1 MLGIECDPS
10 QNPPTAIMISRKDTP
25 APTMVRPPRRHD
37 SLGSPPHTPIHKV
50 RAAGRH
56 ASKQHS
62 SRQSPRETYSG
73 PDSVNARGGG
83 ERKRTPRN
91 ERISHDLSLTDNAR
105 HSIVDNML
113 MSLNP
118 DHPALYT
125 AYADDTTDCTKANNQ
140 QRELLPCSSID
151 ADYPFPTD
159 GTFNRYSNQY
169 TRRHRSNS
177 SSNFQSAL
185 ARIDSVQKRAGDST
199 RAKVY
204 QAQRAG
210 ADEQSSVPLSR
221 SGRKSS
227 KSSGSSSV
235 DFGQMMGPRWQYAMG
250 RRSSSFDHGQSSRGT
265 HTSSSSASMRKPMV
279 QSLSQSHIY
288 DNIEAAPMPFVPVGP
303 RSRDRSPAQPPHPT
317 HVPPQAASVR
327 RRNSG
332 KSSKN
337 KRDKA
342 EMKNLESRAANANAI
357 PDIRN
362 ESQISPPPPFAD
374 TRAASPLSNP
384 QGALSASA
392 QGSISIRRGQ
402 PKERSGFFRRVFG
415 SSKGNGAVSSELLSQ
430 EPYLQSSARTDIR
443 SDSTASQRRNHSIP
457 TQSAKENVPP
467 ALTKKPSSF
476 FRRRKK
482 SVSEHN
488 PPPVLPLHLYSHYT
502 NDSNDGSA
510 DRALETSSS
519 VSSLRKI
526 MTPYLINSQQNPDG
540 KQTAASNE
548 LVTAD
553 LPLDGVQGE
562 STIRL
567 VSQHQRAVLGPQ
579 NSFSS
584 QNQNRDVAP
593 LDWESA
599 KGALNSDDKLPATH
613 FDSFLNDSSSTETR
627 PVGPVDK
634 PEPAMSS
641 TTLNRTAASFPTD
654 MASRNEKENVM
665 VLPKNVQ
672 VKHEQRSRKSTGSP
686 KEPSFKG
693 GNGTLKKIPNRLDSK
708 NWLTPASVT
717 STRKKSPPPES
728 PGSSRRVWLEPGD
741 SDEDLKKLDSVP
753 LPLEGAQVS
762 PVSVIS
768 DYQSASSTQPA
779 RRASIDDNVPVSPKE
794 AAAHVSS
801 PAADL
806 TAPTEDEQSQAR
818 KVYDGDQSLVVHAK
832 AAGWLGDAGPER
844 VRVRRAY
851 MELFEWQNLDIL
863 AALRDLCGKLLLKG
877 ETQQVDRVLDAFSAR
892 WCACNPNHG
901 FKATGTFTAGKL
913 LDL

>member
-10 QNPPTAIMISRKDTP
+10 KNSPTAVMISRKDTP
-25 APTMVRPPRRHD
+25 TPTMGRPPKRHD
-37 SLGSPPHTPIHKV
+37 SLGSPIHQV

-56 ASKQHS
+56 ASKPHS
-62 SRQSPRETYSG
+62 SRQTPRETYSG

-125 AYADDTTDCTKANNQ
+125 AYADDTTDSTKANNQ
-140 QRELLPCSSID
+140 QRELLPSSSIN
-151 ADYPFPTD
+151 AEYTFPTD
-159 GTFNRYSNQY
+159 GTSNRYSNQD

-185 ARIDSVQKRAGDST
+185 ARIDSVQKKAGDST

-210 ADEQSSVPLSR
+210 ADEQPSVPLSR
-221 SGRKSS
+221 GGRKSS

-235 DFGQMMGPRWQYAMG
+235 DFGQMMGPRWQHAMG

-303 RSRDRSPAQPPHPT
+303 RSRDRSPAHPPHLT
-317 HVPPQAASVR
+317 HAPAQAAPVR

-337 KRDKA
+337 KRDKV
-342 EMKNLESRAANANAI
+342 ELKNLESWAANANAI

-362 ESQISPPPPFAD
+362 ESQISPPLAFVN

-384 QGALSASA
+384 QGALSAYA
-392 QGSISIRRGQ
+392 QGSISIQRGQ

-415 SSKGNGAVSSELLSQ
+415 SSKGNVAVPNELLSQ
-430 EPYLQSSARTDIR
+430 EPYLQSSARADIR
-443 SDSTASQRRNHSIP
+443 SGSTASQSRN
-457 TQSAKENVPP
+457 QSAKENVLP
-467 ALTKKPSSF
+467 ALAKKPSSF

-488 PPPVLPLHLYSHYT
+488 PPPILPLHLYSHYT

-526 MTPYLINSQQNPDG
+526 MTPYLSNSQQNPDG
-540 KQTAASNE
+540 GQTAASNE
-548 LVTAD
+548 LVTGD
-553 LPLDGVQGE
+553 FPLDGVQGE
-562 STIRL
+562 STVRL
-567 VSQHQRAVLGPQ
+567 VSQHQRAILDPQ
-579 NSFSS
+579 NSFLS
-584 QNQNRDVAP
+584 QSHNRDVAL
-593 LDWESA
+593 LDRESA
-599 KGALNSDDKLPATH
+599 RGALNSDDKLPVTH

-627 PVGPVDK
+627 PVGSVDK
-634 PEPAMSS
+634 PEPTMSSS
-641 TTLNRTAASFPTD
+641 TTLNRTAASFPAD
-654 MASRNEKENVM
+654 MASRNGKENVTM
-665 VLPKNVQ
+665 ASPKGVQ
-672 VKHEQRSRKSTGSP
+672 GKHEQRIRKSTGSP

-693 GNGTLKKIPNRLDSK
+693 DNFPLKKVPKRLDSK

-717 STRKKSPPPES
+717 PTRKKTSPPES
-728 PGSSRRVWLEPGD
+728 PGSPRRVWLEPGD
-741 SDEDLKKLDSVP
+741 SDEDLKKLDGVS

-762 PVSVIS
+762 PVSPIS
-768 DYQSASSTQPA
+768 DYQSASSTQLT
-779 RRASIDDNVPVSPKE
+779 RRASIGDNVPVSPKE
-794 AAAHVSS
+794 AAANVSS

-806 TAPTEDEQSQAR
+806 TVPTKDEQSQAR
-818 KVYDGDQSLVVHAK
+818 RVYDGDQSLVAHAK

-844 VRVRRAY
+844 IRVRRAY
-851 MELFEWQNLDIL
+851 MELFEWQNLNIL

-877 ETQQVDRVLDAFSAR
+877 ETQQVDRVLEAFSAR

-901 FKATGTFTAGKL
+901 FKATGTFIAGRL
-913 LDL
+913 